1 MINKAIFLDRDGVLN
16 ALVYRPKTHVWDS
29 PYTLEEFNLLPR
41 VAQAVKLV
49 KYLGFFTV
57 VVSNQP
63 GVAKGK
69 CKLEFLSVLNDK
81 LQQEL
86 SLEDTSIDAIYYCLH
101 HPDSILDSYKTN
113 CHCRK
118 PNPGLI
124 VQAAKDHNINIRA
137 SYLVGDRPVD
147 ITAGNSA
154 GCKTIQVENAF
165 HKESQRSPNARPIWT
180 VPNLLSAVKQ
190 IEKEENQNGNIPGHS

>member
-1 MINKAIFLDRDGVLN
+1 MNRAIFLDRDGVLN
-16 ALVYRPKTHVWDS
+16 ALVYRPLTHMWDS
-29 PYTLEEFNLLPR
+29 PYTVEEFNLLPG

-49 KYLGFFTV
+49 KCLGFLTI

-69 CKLEFLSVLNDK
+69 CELEFLSVLNDK
-81 LQQEL
+81 LQREL
-86 SLEDTSIDAIYYCLH
+86 TLENTSIDAIYYCLH
-101 HPDSILDSYKTN
+101 HPDGVLDSYKAN

-118 PNPGLI
+118 PKPGLI
-124 VQAAKDHNINIRA
+124 IQAAKEHGINISA

-154 GCKTIQVENAF
+154 GCKTIQVENTF
-165 HKESQRSPNARPIWT
+165 NKESHSSQSARPIWT
-180 VPNLLSAVKQ
+180 VPNLLSAVRQ
-190 IEKEENQNGNIPGHS
+190 IEQEENQNGDILRHG